1 MFNVTHNASIADSA
15 LLDDFVK
22 WKSIELERGR
32 GGSDGESKVTT
43 SLDDA

>member
-1 MFNVTHNASIADSA
+1 MFNVTLNASIADSV
-15 LLDDFVK
+15 LLDNSVE